1 MKNTSSA
8 LLFLLLELTTSTVL
22 AEARAPVSSITNA
35 TLDQYRGE
43 YHQSPLCSKDEI
55 TLWSCETKK
64 RVFSLCSSQVVTR
77 TSGYLQYRASN
88 ADKVTFAYPATKA
101 PPLGLF
107 KFNSSPNGDASVDF
121 TNKGYNYSLVDPLRG
136 NSFILVSGPGSSGTT
151 TEIACGGNQTLQV
164 NYTLRLMY
172 DSGIWTDD

>member
-1 MKNTSSA
+1 M
-8 LLFLLLELTTSTVL
+8 L
-22 AEARAPVSSITNA
+22 AAANVTP
-35 TLDQYRGE
+35 LDQYRGE

-55 TLWSCETKK
+55 TLWSCQTNK
-64 RVFSLCSSQVVTR
+64 RVFSLCSSQGVTR
-77 TSGYLQYRASN
+77 TRGYLQYRASN
-88 ADKVTFAYPATKA
+88 AGKVTFAYPATKA

-121 TNKGYNYSLVDPLRG
+121 TNNGYDYSLVDPLRG
-136 NSFILVSGPGSSGTT
+136 NSSILVSAPGSSGKT

-172 DSGIWTDD
+172 DSGVWTGD